1 MTREELN
8 QAKQQEILDEE
19 RREKRKKITILA
31 FKLVLATVILFTT
44 FYMYTTY
51 ISSGL
56 ISVKEERI
64 IDKSLPSNFS
74 GVKVIQFSDLH
85 YGTTIFYDDLE
96 KLVKKINKRNP
107 DLVIFTGD
115 LVDSTYN
122 INTEEQEKLIS
133 LLKKIRSTLGKYA
146 IPGEE
151 DSELFYTIMKQ
162 SEFNILENEYDFI
175 YKNEMQPILL
185 VGLGTSLTSTN
196 ISNAFEYFNDPTHNT
211 NVYTI
216 VAGHEPDSIDDVL
229 VKYSANLY
237 LAGHSH
243 NGTVRLPI
251 IGGLYK
257 VEGAKKYV
265 DEHYNVKNTDLYI
278 SSGIG
283 TTNPGFRLF
292 CRPSFNFF
300 RISNR

>member
-1 MTREELN
+1 
-8 QAKQQEILDEE
+8 
-19 RREKRKKITILA
+19 
-31 FKLVLATVILFTT
+31 
-44 FYMYTTY
+44 MYTTY